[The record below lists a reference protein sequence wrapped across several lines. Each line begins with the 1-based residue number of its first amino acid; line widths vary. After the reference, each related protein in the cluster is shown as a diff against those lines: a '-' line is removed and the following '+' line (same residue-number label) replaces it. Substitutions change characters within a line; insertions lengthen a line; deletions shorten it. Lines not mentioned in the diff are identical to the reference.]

1 MPSDIEFSIGAHVR
15 CTDAEV
21 GHLIWVVADRKTSPW
36 VITHLVV
43 EPAHRSGLGRFVPLD
58 HVSEVDPETGAITLT
73 DSKAEFEQL
82 DSAEMTEFVPGSE
95 AYEAYGPAQFVT
107 RPYYA
112 DEVNLSGSAVPE
124 TALTV
129 TSDAPLPDGDDGVAV
144 HAVAAPATDGA
155 VGHLDGLVID
165 PGTHQVTHVLL
176 REGHLWGRKDVAIPL
191 SAVRDLDDDGLQL
204 SVTKQEVGELPTVP
218 IARRHR

>member
-1 MPSDIEFSIGAHVR
+1 MPSDIEFTIGAHVR
-15 CTDAEV
+15 CTDGEV
-21 GHLIWVVADRKTSPW
+21 GHLIWVVADRGSSPW

-58 HVSEVDPETGAITLT
+58 HVSGVDSETGAIALT
-73 DSKAEFEQL
+73 DRKQDFEQL

-95 AYEAYGPAQFVT
+95 AYEAYGPAQLVT

-112 DEVNLSGSAVPE
+112 DEVNFSGNAVPE

-129 TSDAPLPDGDDGVAV
+129 TSDAPLPDGDRGVAV
-144 HAVAAPATDGA
+144 HAVAAQATDGA

-204 SVTKQEVGELPTVP
+204 SVTKQEVGELPAVP
-218 IARRHR
+218 IAHRHR